1 MSTEPSRDGETPDGD
16 DPVGRNRSTPPRATP
31 GRNPVGA
38 DVTNRLRRI
47 TGSVLLIAT
56 LVLVAAIVLQR
67 VS

>member
-1 MSTEPSRDGETPDGD
+1 MSTEPSRDGETPDED
-16 DPVGRNRSTPPRATP
+16 DPVGRNRAAPPRASP
-31 GRNPVGA
+31 GRAPVGA